1 LQIQTDNEQNE
12 SKASIE
18 LEQVSRFADND
29 HHEHYPAPS
38 TPQLKQV
45 GRLLDDGDC
54 QEQTNCSTENCQ
66 EQTNCSTEKESG
78 EHDGESKS
86 VEITCENLN
95 AESIT
100 QQTKSEATLVQK
112 EEEEFA
118 DASKCE
124 SVVSPQLL
132 NVKVLNN
139 SKSNTTSANK
149 VGVRSH
155 KCEIKANRKKMKVSC
170 FTIHSSHNVFVPLF
184 HAVHCLSI
192 LYKVIFIL
200 CMSDLLNLIFLIQFW
215 YFGLR

>member
-1 LQIQTDNEQNE
+1 LQIQTDNEHNE

-18 LEQVSRFADND
+18 LEQVLRSSEND

-54 QEQTNCSTENCQ
+54 QD
-66 EQTNCSTEKESG
+66 QTNCSTEKESG
-78 EHDGESKS
+78 EPDGESKS
-86 VEITCENLN
+86 VETTCENLN
-95 AESIT
+95 AESTT
-100 QQTKSEATLVQK
+100 QQRKSEATLVQK

-124 SVVSPQLL
+124 SVVSPQLP

-139 SKSNTTSANK
+139 SESNTKSANK

-170 FTIHSSHNVFVPLF
+170 FTIHSSHNVLVPLF
-184 HAVHCLSI
+184 HTVHCLSI
-192 LYKVIFIL
+192 LLYKVIFIL
-200 CMSDLLNLIFLIQFW
+200 CMSDLLNLIFLI
-215 YFGLR
+215 